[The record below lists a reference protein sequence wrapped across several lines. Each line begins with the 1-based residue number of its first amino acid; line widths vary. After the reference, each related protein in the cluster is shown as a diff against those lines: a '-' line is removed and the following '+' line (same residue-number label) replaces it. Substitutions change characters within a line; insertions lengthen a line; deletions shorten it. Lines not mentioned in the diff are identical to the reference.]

1 MFKSMFKKILGQN
14 KVRVAINGFGRIGRL
29 TTRHILEEHPEI
41 KIVAINDLTSVS
53 SLAYLFQ
60 YDSSFGH
67 FPINLEIG
75 DGYLKINNQEIKMF
89 AQKDPSQLPWQDL
102 KIDVVLE
109 CTGRFTKYEDAQKH
123 LLAGAKR
130 VIISAPTK
138 SPEIKTYLF
147 GANEEKFD
155 PEQDKIISMGSCTTN
170 CLAPVL
176 KVINQQ
182 FGIKRGFFTTIH
194 SYTNAQT
201 LLDLPNRKDV
211 RRGRAAA
218 LNIIPTTTGAAI
230 ATTKVLPELTGK
242 IDGVAIRVPT
252 PVVSITDIVLNL
264 NKQVSREEINQYLAT
279 VAQGKLA
286 GILDYSEEPLVSMDY
301 KGNSH
306 SSIIDGKMTRVNQ
319 DLVKLMAWY
328 DNEWGYSGRL
338 AEMASYVGKR

>member
-1 MFKSMFKKILGQN
+1 MFKTMFKKILNQN

-29 TTRHILEEHPEI
+29 TTRHILEEHPEAE
-41 KIVAINDLTSVS
+41 IVAINDLTSIN

-67 FPINLEIG
+67 FPVNLKIG
-75 DGYLKINNQEIKMF
+75 ADYLKINNQKIKIF

-109 CTGRFTKYEDAQKH
+109 CTGRFTKYEDSQKH
-123 LLAGAKR
+123 LLAGAKKI
-130 VIISAPTK
+130 IISAPSK
-138 SPEIKTYLF
+138 SPEIKTYLL
-147 GANEEKFD
+147 GVNEEKFN
-155 PEQDKIISMGSCTTN
+155 PETDKIISMGSCTTN
-170 CLAPVL
+170 CLAPIL

-194 SYTNAQT
+194 SYTNTQA
-201 LLDLPNRKDV
+201 LLDSPNRKDV

-252 PVVSITDIVLNL
+252 PVVSITDITLNL
-264 NKQVSREEINQYLAT
+264 NQDISREEINQYLSS
-279 VAQGKLA
+279 VAKEKLA
-286 GILDYSEEPLVSMDY
+286 GIIGYTEKPFVSMDY
-301 KGNSH
+301 KGNPH
-306 SSIIDGKMTRVNQ
+306 SSIIDGLMTRVNQ
-319 DLVKLMAWY
+319 NVVKLMAWY
-328 DNEWGYSGRL
+328 DNEWGYSCRL
-338 AEMASYVGKR
+338 AEMASYISKK